1 MRCDWRCLTWRPLF
15 MKSLPTGWRVWQ
27 AHGLLRNVGC
37 GAQLT
42 WTISK
47 GWDPIWISLIFLFT
61 FYSQYL
67 IFYRCY
73 FNAPAFLS
81 YGRQRP
87 PAALSEARSHWWRK
101 YWASCLGPN
110 NMGPGRGLGLRQTR
124 VVTFKFSFWI
134 LKIWTERKIEKLKCK
149 FDEKSKTKYEK

>member
-1 MRCDWRCLTWRPLF
+1 MWLKGSDVAASFYEISPDRVTCLAGTWFTTQR
-15 MKSLPTGWRVWQ
+15 MVWGPVDVDYKQ
-27 AHGLLRNVGC
+27 RLRSDLNIPDFV
-37 GAQLT
+37 
-42 WTISK
+42 
-47 GWDPIWISLIFLFT
+47 FT

-73 FNAPAFLS
+73 LNAPAFLS

-101 YWASCLGPN
+101 YWASSLGPN
-110 NMGPGRGLGLRQTR
+110 NMGPGKGLGLRQTR